1 MPAAAWLALLLH
13 LLFPSLSKN
22 MQSSSLPFKYH
33 DEKELEAVLW
43 DVKEKYSSITHLY
56 SIGRS
61 VQGLGCYTPVG
72 RELLLHLIDYLLINY
87 GHDEDITALIK
98 STRIHFLPAMNP
110 DGFKVSTP
118 GDCGGE
124 HGRNNFHNVDLN
136 RNFPYFFGPNPSP
149 PEPETLAVMQWFQ
162 KETFVLSGTLH
173 GGAVVA
179 VYPFSFNQAGKHPLG
194 LPGDAKTPDDE
205 VFRYLAKTYARAHKT
220 MHKGNL
226 CNESF
231 PGGVI
236 NSAAW
241 YPVKGCLQDYNYIQG
256 QCLEVTLEV
265 SCCKYPMDDQL
276 QTLWQQNQQALIE
289 LIKQVHKGI
298 KGRVLDTAG
307 NPIPRAT
314 LRMVA
319 GHEEYLY
326 TAASN
331 GEFYKIVLPGKY
343 TLYVSAETV
352 TCQHGNNMLGSCNM
366 VSCFRGLGFGLEQR
380 RPTPVLKGHQQVR
393 F

>member
-61 VQGLGCYTPVG
+61 VQGVPLWVLAIGYFPALHMIGIPEVKYIGNIHGNEPVG

-179 VYPFSFNQAGKHPLG
+179 VYPFSFNQAG

-265 SCCKYPMDDQL
+265 SCCKYPVDDQL

-307 NPIPRAT
+307 NPIPRAA

-319 GHEEYLY
+319 GPEEYLY

-343 TLYVSAETV
+343 TLWKLRDF
-352 TCQHGNNMLGSCNM
+352 C
-366 VSCFRGLGFGLEQR
+366 
-380 RPTPVLKGHQQVR
+380 P
-393 F
+393 